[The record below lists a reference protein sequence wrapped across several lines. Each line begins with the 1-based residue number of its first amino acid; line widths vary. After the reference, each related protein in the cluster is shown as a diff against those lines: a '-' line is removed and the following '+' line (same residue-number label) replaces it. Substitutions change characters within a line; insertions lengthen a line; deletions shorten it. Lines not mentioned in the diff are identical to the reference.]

1 MREYCTLFDSNYLV
15 KALAMVRSLE
25 RHAQP
30 FHLTVFAFDERAEDL
45 LGRLGLEHVTVVP
58 LRDLEAHDTGL
69 AAVKPTRSPVEYCWT
84 ATPALPLYLFDTRPE
99 LTEITYLDA
108 DLLFYSD
115 PEALFRE
122 MGDAS
127 VLITPH
133 RYAPEY
139 ASHVVSGIYN
149 VQFLTFRRTDDGL
162 RALRWWHERC
172 LEWCYY
178 RLEDG
183 KLGDQKYLDDWP
195 QRFAGVHELAH
206 VGGGLA
212 PWNALQYDVRS
223 AGDRVLVDGVP
234 LVFFHFHRV
243 RLRRSG
249 RHAFRPPGYHVPPA
263 VVRLVYRPYLAAL
276 ESARAE
282 IQRVEPGFDAGL
294 EDEPSLRQRLVE
306 ARSRLGEAALR
317 RFPALARIRYPNGTP
332 TPS

>member
-1 MREYCTLFDSNYLV
+1 MREYCTLFDSNYLA
-15 KALAMVRSLE
+15 KAVAMYRSLE
-25 RHAQP
+25 RHAAP
-30 FHLTVFAFDERAEDL
+30 FRLTAFTFDEHAPEL
-45 LGRLGLEHVTVVP
+45 LAQLALPHLDVVL

-69 AAVKPTRSPVEYCWT
+69 AAVKDDRSAVEYCWT

-99 LTEITYLDA
+99 LQEVTYLDA

-115 PEALFRE
+115 PEPLFAE

-139 ASHVVSGIYN
+139 AHHITSGIYN
-149 VQFLTFRRTDDGL
+149 VQFVTFRRTDDGL
-162 RALRWWHERC
+162 RVLRWWRERC

-195 QRFAGVHELAH
+195 ERFSGVHVLEHL
-206 VGGGLA
+206 GGGLA
-212 PWNALQYDVRS
+212 PWNALQYRLESEEGEVT
-223 AGDRVLVDGVP
+223 VDGVP

-249 RHAFRPPGYHVPPA
+249 RHAFHPPGYHVPRN
-263 VVRLVYRPYLAAL
+263 VIGLVYRPYLAAL
-276 ESARAE
+276 DAARAE
-282 IQRVEPGFDAGL
+282 IERVEPGFTAGVD
-294 EDEPSLRQRLVE
+294 EDPPLRERVAE
-306 ARSRLGEAALR
+306 MRVRIGEGALR
-317 RFPALARIRYPNGTP
+317 RFPALARMRYPNGSQAAP
-332 TPS
+332 